1 MAAEIDLSPPEIPEL
16 TFMENIL
23 RYGLFFGA
31 IFQIICILA
40 IIIPSS
46 KLQEPKETEHLEQK
60 SSDFTKKPKPM
71 APQASKKPKKESK
84 KKR

>member
-46 KLQEPKETEHLEQK
+46 KLQEPETEHLEQK